1 MISFIIPNASI
12 LSVKNI
18 VKIVSWHITQVYHGQ
33 FTSFLSHKIIPNR
46 VGAGFNL
53 PATSVPLISDLAL
66 LSEAQTLTKFAVA
79 SYGAMLGE
87 GSAG

>member
-1 MISFIIPNASI
+1 MLVHQRVTA
-12 LSVKNI
+12 L
-18 VKIVSWHITQVYHGQ
+18 
-33 FTSFLSHKIIPNR
+33 

-79 SYGAMLGE
+79 SYRAMLGE
-87 GSAG
+87 GSAGYCYFNGCLMDV